1 MTKPTPFYVRIL
13 FFVIVA
19 LFVLLL
25 LGVVSFFADRAILG
39 QTYARVPATNP
50 NLLAT
55 YDDYADSH
63 EREAVEF
70 ELDGKTLRGYVYGPS
85 NTRGLIIFRHG
96 IMSQHQDYL
105 PLIIAMVDKGWKVFA
120 YDAIGCGESDGDNV
134 IGLSQSPIDVAAAV
148 DFARKSGMADGMKI
162 ALWGHSWGG
171 YGVATALGEC
181 TDDVSACVTMSGFDT
196 PLKELEVGAR
206 STLGPFA
213 FTQTPTL
220 WLNTF
225 LVFGSDGNR
234 SASQAII
241 NSGVPTLVMH
251 GTNDPVIPYD
261 DASILSYTVVD
272 GNTPTNVST
281 ITFTEPGRSEHNSYF
296 YSVESQ
302 SYLNEYGKKL
312 QQLLDE
318 NGDDPNA
325 PEVVAFMSGVD
336 KHKANTADPALIDE
350 IDSFLGTAIS

>member
-1 MTKPTPFYVRIL
+1 
-13 FFVIVA
+13 
-19 LFVLLL
+19 
-25 LGVVSFFADRAILG
+25 
-39 QTYARVPATNP
+39 
-50 NLLAT
+50 
-55 YDDYADSH
+55 
-63 EREAVEF
+63 
-70 ELDGKTLRGYVYGPS
+70 
-85 NTRGLIIFRHG
+85 
-96 IMSQHQDYL
+96 
-105 PLIIAMVDKGWKVFA
+105 
-120 YDAIGCGESDGDNV
+120 
-134 IGLSQSPIDVAAAV
+134 
-148 DFARKSGMADGMKI
+148 
-162 ALWGHSWGG
+162 
-171 YGVATALGEC
+171 
-181 TDDVSACVTMSGFDT
+181 MSGFDT